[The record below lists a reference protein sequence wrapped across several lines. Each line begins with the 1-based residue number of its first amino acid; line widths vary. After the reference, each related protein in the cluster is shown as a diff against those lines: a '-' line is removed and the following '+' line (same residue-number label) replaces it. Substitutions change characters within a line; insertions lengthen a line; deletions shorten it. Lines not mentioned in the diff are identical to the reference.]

1 MEARMVVGVDTH
13 KDTHSAALVNEVGLP
28 LGGLEV
34 PATGGGYQELL
45 CWARSQ
51 APSRVWVVEGTGS
64 YGAGLA
70 AYLHKQGETVF
81 EGDHP
86 KRSWRGPAGKSDQLD
101 AIWVAREALA
111 RKHHG
116 LPKARGERE
125 MLRVLVTAREGAV
138 QAEKQGLNQIY
149 ALVVAAPEPLRQKLG
164 RLRQEALVKA
174 CLQLRPAAGDAELLV
189 TAATLR
195 SLARR
200 VRALKAEAGDY
211 EGQIRKLVSKLAPAL
226 LAERGVGPLTAAQ
239 VLVSWS
245 HSGRIRNADAFAKLA
260 GVAPLPASSGRV
272 QRHRLNR
279 LGDRQLNRA
288 LHLVAI
294 TRSRCDAQ
302 TQAYIAR
309 RTAEGKS
316 PREIRRCLKRYLA
329 RRLFRL
335 LQALDRT

>member
-1 MEARMVVGVDTH
+1 MVVGVDTH
-13 KDTHSAALVNEVGLP
+13 KATHSAALLNE
-28 LGGLEV
+28 LGVVQGGVEV
-34 PATGGGYQELL
+34 SASAAGYQALL
-45 CWARSQ
+45 SWAREKS
-51 APSRVWVVEGTGS
+51 ASRVWVVEGTGS

-70 AYLHKQGETVF
+70 SYLSQQDEVVY

-101 AIWVAREALA
+101 AIWVAKEALSQK
-111 RKHHG
+111 RPN
-116 LPKARGERE
+116 LPRARGERE
-125 MLRVLVTAREGAV
+125 LLRVLMTARNGAV
-138 QAEKQGLNQIY
+138 EAEKQGLNQLY
-149 ALVVAAPEPLRQKLG
+149 ALVVSAPEPLRRRLGKL
-164 RLRQEALVKA
+164 RAAVLVKA
-174 CLQLRPAAGDAELLV
+174 CLQLRPAGEQESVV

-195 SLARR
+195 SVARR
-200 VRALKAEAGDY
+200 VRALATEAAEY
-211 EGQIRKLVSKLAPAL
+211 ESQIGKLVSGLAPQL
-226 LAERGVGPLTAAQ
+226 LALKGVGPLSAAQ
-239 VLVSWS
+239 ILVSWS
-245 HSGRIRNADAFAKLA
+245 HAGRLRDHNAFAKLA

-316 PREIRRCLKRYLA
+316 TREIRRCLKRYLA
-329 RRLFRL
+329 RRIFKL
-335 LQALDRT
+335 LEHLT